1 MVCLVAG
8 TGRCEVAVGS
18 ESASLLEDRN
28 IWDLLSLLF
37 SCSVVSSSLWPHGLQ
52 HARLPCPSPS
62 PRGHSDSWHPIISSS
77 PPVLSVPSFFF
88 QHQGLFKCI
97 SSSHQVAKCWSFRF
111 SISPSN
117 EYLGLTSFRI
127 DWFDLF
133 AVQRTL
139 KSLLQH
145 HSLKA
150 IFQCLAFFT
159 IQHLH
164 LYRTTGK
171 TIALTIWTFVSKV
184 MSLLFNMVSR
194 FVIAFLP
201 RKKGLLASWLQS
213 PSTVILEPKKIKSV
227 TVSLFPHLFAMKWWD
242 WKPWF

>member
-8 TGRCEVAVGS
+8 TGRCEVSVGS

-28 IWDLLSLLF
+28 IWDLSLLF

-77 PPVLSVPSFFF
+77 HPFLPLPSFFS

-117 EYLGLTSFRI
+117 EYSGLTSFRI

-145 HSLKA
+145 HSSKA
-150 IFQCLAFFT
+150 SILWCSAFFT
-159 IQHLH
+159 VQLKHPYL
-164 LYRTTGK
+164 TTGK
-171 TIALTIWTFVSKV
+171 TIALTRWTFFGKV
-184 MSLLFNMVSR
+184 MSLLFNR
-194 FVIAFLP
+194 LVIAFLP
-201 RKKGLLASWLQS
+201 RSKCLLISGLQS
-213 PSTVILEPKKIKSV
+213 PSTVICR
-227 TVSLFPHLFAMKWWD
+227 AQ
-242 WKPWF
+242 